1 MSYDRMVAALQ
12 EDKAFVPPTTVD
24 ILVSTLGHRMLLK
37 EKLALVKDLWSAG
50 LRADIA
56 HDATWVRLS
65 LLVIDAIT
73 KDAYNLEKFVVI
85 ILFPVHMDFA
95 KLNLQIEIHWY
106 TWQVI

>member
-56 HDATWVRLS
+56 HNATWVRSFFVFGHLCNIGLLLLKSVKSLS
-65 LLVIDAIT
+65 LFCLWI
-73 KDAYNLEKFVVI
+73 
-85 ILFPVHMDFA
+85 M
-95 KLNLQIEIHWY
+95 WS
-106 TWQVI
+106 